1 MSFLLDTNVVSE
13 MRKGGNANPAVA
25 NWFAVNRDEGFF
37 LSALVVG
44 EIRKGIE
51 MLRRSDPDSARA
63 LDGWLEETCSRF
75 GGRIIP
81 IDQEIAEEWG
91 RISASDPPPAIDG
104 LMAATAAVRDLTL
117 ATRNVAD
124 IERTGVRHVNPFA

>member
-13 MRKGGNANPAVA
+13 MRKGGNANPALA

-37 LSALVVG
+37 LSALVIG

-51 MLRRSDPDSARA
+51 MLRRSDSDSARA
-63 LDGWLEETCSRF
+63 IDGWLEETCSRF

-81 IDQEIAEEWG
+81 VDQEIAEEWG
-91 RISASDPPPAIDG
+91 RISASDPLPAMAG
-104 LMAATAAVRDLTL
+104 LMAATAAVRGLTL